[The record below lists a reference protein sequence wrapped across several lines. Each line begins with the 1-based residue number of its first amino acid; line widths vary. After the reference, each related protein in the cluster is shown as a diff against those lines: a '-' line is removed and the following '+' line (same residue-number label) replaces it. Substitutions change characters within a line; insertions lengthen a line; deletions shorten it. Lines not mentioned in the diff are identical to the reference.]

1 MNCNYFQSICLNI
14 SLLLNICINIFH
26 WHETCSNLSAT
37 GFSYGAEGMAF
48 AALPDYFDR
57 YFDISQSIARFGM
70 AVGVMI
76 LPLMTQFLL
85 SIYGWRG
92 SVLILGGLNVHITVS
107 GALLRPTTQSERGNR
122 CNATETQHKYDDGN
136 STLSNRNES
145 SIEKLSRVFDLHLF
159 TNFDFVSV
167 LLINTACGYYY
178 TGWLIYLVPH
188 AEDLGFS
195 PYAATSLAT
204 FGGLGNLI
212 GSCVFPLV
220 ATIISNKSLI
230 YVSNLLVFLSLVID
244 PVLSLYHSYVGFVVA
259 SFIMNVGEAL
269 DGCSIFK
276 EAYNVVDRANFT
288 SASNF
293 MFVGF
298 SLGAICSG
306 FLSGW

>member
-1 MNCNYFQSICLNI
+1 
-14 SLLLNICINIFH
+14 
-26 WHETCSNLSAT
+26 
-37 GFSYGAEGMAF
+37 MAF

-76 LPLMTQFLL
+76 LPLLTQFLL
-85 SIYGWRG
+85 FIYGWRG
-92 SVLILGGLNVHITVS
+92 SVLILGVLNVHITVS
-107 GALLRPTTQSERGNR
+107 GALLRPTTQSICVG
-122 CNATETQHKYDDGN
+122 CNSTETLDKYDNEDKN
-136 STLSNRNES
+136 NNLSNRNES
-145 SIEKLSRVFDLHLF
+145 SIEKLNRVFDLHLF
-159 TNFDFVSV
+159 TNFDFVFV

-195 PYAATSLAT
+195 PYAATALAT
-204 FGGLGNLI
+204 VGGFGNLV
-212 GSCVFPLV
+212 GSFAFPLI
-220 ATIISNKSLI
+220 ATIVSNKSLI
-230 YVSNLLVFLSLVID
+230 YISNLLVFLSLVID
-244 PVLSLYHSYVGFVVA
+244 PVLSLKRSYVGLVVA
-259 SFIMNVGEAL
+259 SFMMNVGEAL

-276 EAYNVVDRANFT
+276 EAYYVVHHASFT

-306 FLSGW
+306 FLSGKQLWS